1 MASYSSIEWTDST
14 WNPVTGCSK
23 ISPGCKNC
31 YAERMAKRLAGRF
44 GYPKDDPFRVALH
57 HDRLEEPLRWRK
69 PRMVFVCSMGDLF
82 HEDVPFPIPALVFD
96 IAGKCPQHT
105 FQILTKRPQRMRE
118 FTQWMAGADD
128 ISTAEWPRNC
138 WLGVTA
144 ENQAMADQRIPLLLQ
159 TPAAVRFVS
168 VEPMLGPVELTRA
181 VYGPEPGPMN
191 WFGFTDGFGYEACLQ
206 WVICGGET
214 GPGARPMHPDWVRS
228 LRDQCQAAQVPFFF
242 KQWGAYLPNDQEYC
256 CYQPEADYNKPHVLV
271 DHHGQEVAMARVG
284 KKAAGALLDGREWR
298 EMPTTRGAV
307 S

>member
-1 MASYSSIEWTDST
+1 MSRTR

-23 ISPGCKNC
+23 ISPGCTNC
-31 YAERMAKRLAGRF
+31 YAERMAERLAGRF
-44 GYPKDDPFRVALH
+44 GYPRDEPFQVTIH
-57 HDRLEEPLRWRK
+57 PERLEEPLRWRK
-69 PRMVFVCSMGDLF
+69 PRNILVCSMGDLF

-105 FQILTKRPQRMRE
+105 FQILTKRPQRMYE

-159 TPAAVRFVS
+159 TPAAIRFVS
-168 VEPMLGPVELTRA
+168 VEPMLGPVKLSRWLGCGDPHHRHIGPCSL
-181 VYGPEPGPMN
+181 YGAN
-191 WFGFTDGFGYEACLQ
+191 QRLD
-206 WVICGGET
+206 WVIVGGET
-214 GPGARPMHPDWVRS
+214 GPGARPIHPDWVRS
-228 LRDQCQAAQVPFFF
+228 LRDQCLSSGVPFFF
-242 KQWGAYLPNDQEYC
+242 KQWGAYLPNSREYC